1 MVGDGREQVRSEEIV
16 TAHPLD
22 QHLLVSP
29 AELTAETIDIGYM
42 ASNTS
47 KTDILQRLHH
57 VLSETAIIVNSIH
70 CSL

>member
-47 KTDILQRLHH
+47 KTDIL
-57 VLSETAIIVNSIH
+57 
-70 CSL
+70 